1 MRKCLLPLLLALG
14 VSLAVPLRRAD
25 ASGGVSISTFYDELS
40 PHGDWVTVGSYGHC
54 WRPRGIDRNWQPYL
68 NGEWLYTE
76 DGWTWV
82 SYDPWGGDPYHYG
95 TWSRS
100 DAYGWVWI
108 PGTIWA
114 PAWVTWYVGDNDIG
128 WAPVPPSFSVGVSG
142 YVGPPVTVSRSS
154 YIFVPATRFVGVNV
168 GTVRLPAT
176 QNGTLLA
183 RTKPV
188 TRFAASGGVLTSGG
202 PTVVQVEHATQ
213 RKIARV
219 SVGDAHTKAVPL
231 DAGLRGGRSNVIASA
246 TERAKFIASPAPHA
260 AKVAHE
266 TAKAPPR
273 GATVKHEGPQAT
285 HETARVAPD
294 KPVQHE
300 KTIRT
305 HESTSTPAQK
315 KAVPHEQTAPAP
327 VRVEPAKSQKVHART
342 AEPAGSIAKPATP
355 AREKKES
362 PASRI
367 EAVALPHGH
376 EPVVTSSAHP
386 APPPKAAPPQHVEK
400 HQPDAAPQGG
410 EARVP
415 KKEQGREKAE

>member
-1 MRKCLLPLLLALG
+1 M
-14 VSLAVPLRRAD
+14 
-25 ASGGVSISTFYDELS
+25 
-40 PHGDWVTVGSYGHC
+40 
-54 WRPRGIDRNWQPYL
+54 
-68 NGEWLYTE
+68 
-76 DGWTWV
+76 

-100 DAYGWVWI
+100 NAYGWVWI

-128 WAPVPPSFSVGVSG
+128 WAPVPPSFNVGVSG
-142 YVGPPVTVSRSS
+142 YLGPPVTVSRSS
-154 YIFVPATRFVGVNV
+154 YVFVPATRFVGVNV
-168 GTVRLPAT
+168 GTVRVPVA
-176 QNGTLLA
+176 QNAILLA

-213 RKIARV
+213 RKLARV

-246 TERAKFIASPAPHA
+246 TERAKFIASPQA

-266 TAKAPPR
+266 TSPASR
-273 GATVKHEGPQAT
+273 QSATVKHEGSQAA
-285 HETARVAPD
+285 HETAGVAPE

-327 VRVEPAKSQKVHART
+327 VRVEPAKSQKVHAQT
-342 AEPAGSIAKPATP
+342 AE
-355 AREKKES
+355 
-362 PASRI
+362 
-367 EAVALPHGH
+367 
-376 EPVVTSSAHP
+376 P
-386 APPPKAAPPQHVEK
+386 APPPKAAPPEHVEK

-410 EARVP
+410 EAQVP

>member
-1 MRKCLLPLLLALG
+1 MRKCLLPLLLALA
-14 VSLAVPLRRAD
+14 VSLAAPVRRAD

-168 GTVRLPAT
+168 GTVRVPAT
-176 QNGTLLA
+176 QNATLLA

-285 HETARVAPD
+285 HETARVA
-294 KPVQHE
+294 H
-300 KTIRT
+300 T
-305 HESTSTPAQK
+305 
-315 KAVPHEQTAPAP
+315 
-327 VRVEPAKSQKVHART
+327 RT
-342 AEPAGSIAKPATP
+342 AEPAVSIAKPATP

-362 PASRI
+362 SASRI

-400 HQPDAAPQGG
+400 HQPGAAPQGG

>member
-1 MRKCLLPLLLALG
+1 M
-14 VSLAVPLRRAD
+14 
-25 ASGGVSISTFYDELS
+25 
-40 PHGDWVTVGSYGHC
+40 
-54 WRPRGIDRNWQPYL
+54 
-68 NGEWLYTE
+68 
-76 DGWTWV
+76 

-168 GTVRLPAT
+168 GTVRVPAT
-176 QNGTLLA
+176 QNATLLA

-273 GATVKHEGPQAT
+273 GTTVKHEGPQAA
-285 HETARVAPD
+285 HETARVA
-294 KPVQHE
+294 
-300 KTIRT
+300 
-305 HESTSTPAQK
+305 
-315 KAVPHEQTAPAP
+315 
-327 VRVEPAKSQKVHART
+327 HART
-342 AEPAGSIAKPATP
+342 AEPAVSIAKPATP
-355 AREKKES
+355 ARERRDA
-362 PASRI
+362 PAPRV
-367 EAVALPHGH
+367 EAVRP
-376 EPVVTSSAHP
+376 
-386 APPPKAAPPQHVEK
+386 
-400 HQPDAAPQGG
+400 PQGG
-410 EARVP
+410 EAQLP
-415 KKEQGREKAE
+415 KKEHGREKAE

>member
-176 QNGTLLA
+176 QNATLLA

-285 HETARVAPD
+285 HETARVA
-294 KPVQHE
+294 
-300 KTIRT
+300 
-305 HESTSTPAQK
+305 
-315 KAVPHEQTAPAP
+315 
-327 VRVEPAKSQKVHART
+327 HART
-342 AEPAGSIAKPATP
+342 AEPTGSIAKPATP

>member
-176 QNGTLLA
+176 QNATLLA

-285 HETARVAPD
+285 HETARVA
-294 KPVQHE
+294 
-300 KTIRT
+300 
-305 HESTSTPAQK
+305 
-315 KAVPHEQTAPAP
+315 
-327 VRVEPAKSQKVHART
+327 HART
-342 AEPAGSIAKPATP
+342 AEPTGSIAKPATP

-400 HQPDAAPQGG
+400 HQPDAVPQGG
-410 EARVP
+410 EAQVP

>member
-168 GTVRLPAT
+168 GTVRVPAT
-176 QNGTLLA
+176 QNATLLA

-266 TAKAPPR
+266 TGKAPPR
-273 GATVKHEGPQAT
+273 GATVKHEGPQAA
-285 HETARVAPD
+285 HETARVA
-294 KPVQHE
+294 
-300 KTIRT
+300 
-305 HESTSTPAQK
+305 
-315 KAVPHEQTAPAP
+315 
-327 VRVEPAKSQKVHART
+327 HART
-342 AEPAGSIAKPATP
+342 AEPAVSIAKPATP
-355 AREKKES
+355 ARERRDA
-362 PASRI
+362 PAPRV
-367 EAVALPHGH
+367 EAVRP
-376 EPVVTSSAHP
+376 
-386 APPPKAAPPQHVEK
+386 
-400 HQPDAAPQGG
+400 PQGG
-410 EARVP
+410 EAQLP
-415 KKEQGREKAE
+415 KKEHGREKAE

>member
-1 MRKCLLPLLLALG
+1 MRKCLFPLLLALA
-14 VSLAVPLRRAD
+14 VSLAAPVRRAD
-25 ASGGVSISTFYDELS
+25 ASGGVSISFFYDELS

-100 DAYGWVWI
+100 NAYGWVWI

-128 WAPVPPSFSVGVSG
+128 WAPVPPSFNVGVSG
-142 YVGPPVTVSRSS
+142 YLGPPVTVSRSS
-154 YIFVPATRFVGVNV
+154 YVFVPATRFVGVNV
-168 GTVRLPAT
+168 GTVRVPVAH
-176 QNGTLLA
+176 NAILLA

-213 RKIARV
+213 RKLARV

-246 TERAKFIASPAPHA
+246 TERAKFIASPQA

-266 TAKAPPR
+266 TSPASR
-273 GATVKHEGPQAT
+273 QSATVKHEGSQAA
-285 HETARVAPD
+285 HETAGVAPE

-327 VRVEPAKSQKVHART
+327 VRVEPAKSQKVHAQT
-342 AEPAGSIAKPATP
+342 AE
-355 AREKKES
+355 
-362 PASRI
+362 
-367 EAVALPHGH
+367 
-376 EPVVTSSAHP
+376 P
-386 APPPKAAPPQHVEK
+386 APPPKAAPPEHVEK

-410 EARVP
+410 EAQVP

>member
-1 MRKCLLPLLLALG
+1 MSVSFAAPLH
-14 VSLAVPLRRAD
+14 RAD
-25 ASGGVSISTFYDELS
+25 ASGSVSISFFYDELS

-76 DGWTWV
+76 NGWTWV

-128 WAPVPPSFSVGVSG
+128 WAPVPPSFSVGYSG
-142 YVGPPVTVSRSS
+142 YAGPPVTVSRSS
-154 YIFVPATRFVGVNV
+154 YVFVPATQFVGVNV
-168 GTVRLPAT
+168 GTVRVPVT
-176 QNGTLLA
+176 QNATLLA
-183 RTKPV
+183 RTRPV

-202 PTVVQVEHATQ
+202 PTVVQMERVTK

-231 DAGLRGGRSNVIASA
+231 DAGLRGRRGPVIAPA
-246 TERAKFIASPAPHA
+246 AERAKFIASPGA

-266 TAKAPPR
+266 TSPAAR
-273 GATVKHEGPQAT
+273 QSATVKHEGSPAA
-285 HETARVAPD
+285 HEKARVAPE

-300 KTIRT
+300 KTIRAR
-305 HESTSTPAQK
+305 ESASAPAQK

-327 VRVEPAKSQKVHART
+327 QRVEPAKSQKVHARA
-342 AEPAGSIAKPATP
+342 AEPAASIAKPAAP
-355 AREKKES
+355 ARERRDA
-362 PASRI
+362 PAPRV
-367 EAVALPHGH
+367 EAVSPPHGH
-376 EPVVTSSAHP
+376 ESVVTSPAHQAP
-386 APPPKAAPPQHVEK
+386 APKAAPPQHAEK

-410 EARVP
+410 EAQAP
-415 KKEQGREKAE
+415 KKEHGREKGE

>member
-1 MRKCLLPLLLALG
+1 LG

-40 PHGDWVTVGSYGHC
+40 PHGDWVTVGNYGHC

-168 GTVRLPAT
+168 GTVRVPAT
-176 QNGTLLA
+176 QNATLLA

-273 GATVKHEGPQAT
+273 GATVKHEGPQAA
-285 HETARVAPD
+285 HETARVA
-294 KPVQHE
+294 
-300 KTIRT
+300 
-305 HESTSTPAQK
+305 
-315 KAVPHEQTAPAP
+315 
-327 VRVEPAKSQKVHART
+327 HART
-342 AEPAGSIAKPATP
+342 AEPAVSIAKPATP
-355 AREKKES
+355 ARERRDA
-362 PASRI
+362 PAPRV
-367 EAVALPHGH
+367 EAVRP
-376 EPVVTSSAHP
+376 
-386 APPPKAAPPQHVEK
+386 
-400 HQPDAAPQGG
+400 PQGG
-410 EARVP
+410 EAQLP
-415 KKEQGREKAE
+415 KKEHGREKAE